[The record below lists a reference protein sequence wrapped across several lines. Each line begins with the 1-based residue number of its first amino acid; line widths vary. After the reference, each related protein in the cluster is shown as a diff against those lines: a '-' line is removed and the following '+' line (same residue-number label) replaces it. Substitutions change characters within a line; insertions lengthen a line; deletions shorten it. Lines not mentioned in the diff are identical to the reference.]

1 MFVNLLC
8 IALVVMVA
16 VLGKKVS
23 TKDEIIQEYQKS
35 LEQCENRTIKDQIID
50 KIKKGHE
57 HND

>member
-50 KIKKGHE
+50 KIKKGHD

>member
-1 MFVNLLC
+1 
-8 IALVVMVA
+8 MVA